1 MTGAVVAFDPFAP
14 GSVATLALF
23 GARVS
28 GLMIMAPVFSSTVI
42 PREVRVALLV
52 TLTVL
57 LAPVALASATTSA
70 RGVPAL
76 SAPAF
81 LSEVLIGMAIG
92 FGAALMVGA
101 AEAAGDVMAVQIG
114 LSGAAILDPI
124 NNSQVPILGSF
135 MQLFAIALLLSLD
148 LHLGMLQA
156 LADST
161 SALPVGVPVDVTQ
174 GVGAML
180 KLAGALFA
188 FGARFAAPVIAVVLI
203 ANVALAVL
211 GRAAP
216 QLNVLTVSFPVQITL
231 GLMSLV
237 AALPAIGRF
246 FTGWRG
252 ISDGMLTTIVHGFT
266 AVATH

>member
-1 MTGAVVAFDPFAP
+1 MTGNVVAFDPFAP
-14 GSVATLALF
+14 GSAATLALF

-28 GLMIMAPVFSSTVI
+28 GLMVIAPVFSSTVV
-42 PREVRVALLV
+42 PREIRVALLV
-52 TLTVL
+52 TVTVL
-57 LAPVALASATTSA
+57 LEPVALASV
-70 RGVPAL
+70 RGVPVL
-76 SAPAF
+76 SASAL
-81 LSEVLIGMAIG
+81 LSEAIIGMAIG
-92 FGAALMVGA
+92 FGAALIVGA

-124 NNSQVPILGSF
+124 NNAQVPILGSF

-161 SALPVGVPVDVTQ
+161 AALPVGAPVDVTQ
-174 GVGAML
+174 GVGAMI

-231 GLMSLV
+231 GLFTLV

-246 FTGWRG
+246 FGGWQG
-252 ISDGMLTTIVHGFT
+252 ISDGMLSTIAHGFH
-266 AVATH
+266 AVAAH

>member
-1 MTGAVVAFDPFAP
+1 MTGAVVAFDPFAL
-14 GSVATLALF
+14 GSAATLALF

-28 GLMIMAPVFSSTVI
+28 GLMLIAPVFSSTVI

-52 TLTVL
+52 ILTVL
-57 LAPVALASATTSA
+57 LEPVALASV
-70 RGVPAL
+70 RGVPVL
-76 SAPAF
+76 SASAF
-81 LSEVLIGMAIG
+81 LGEVLIGMAIG

-101 AEAAGDVMAVQIG
+101 AEAAGDVMAMQIG

-124 NNSQVPILGSF
+124 NNTQVPILGSF

-161 SALPVGVPVDVTQ
+161 AALPVGAPVDMTQ
-174 GVGAML
+174 GVAAML
-180 KLAGALFA
+180 RLAGALFA

-246 FTGWRG
+246 FGGWQR
-252 ISDGMLTTIVHGFT
+252 ISDGMLTTIVRGFA
-266 AVATH
+266 AVPTH